1 MHVYADNVEIIFING
16 NESEKVFTMHSEEL
30 FSKLQKLAPDT
41 AVEMGWLIAEWDPQG
56 VIEQEILSLKGPV
69 LDSTIQELREALETD
84 TPQEG
89 LIHSL
94 LDRVKTILDDSDLV
108 LSGGAAVGCGCLHTS
123 RYS

>member
-1 MHVYADNVEIIFING
+1 MHVYGTNKTVFITVNKP
-16 NESEKVFTMHSEEL
+16 EKVPIMHSEEL
-30 FSKLQKLAPDT
+30 FNKLQKLAPDT

-84 TPQEG
+84 TVQEVF
-89 LIHSL
+89 IQSL